1 MDSMTVSCQLAEQLV
16 SRDLWAAVAVPDTA
30 VVRAAAAYSGHVA
43 SCLDRG
49 DHTPDPEKCDRCRAA
64 LTLAARM
71 LHAAADPIAVEELR
85 NGLVHELEPRRR
97 PLAAGDEA
105 WLLDELIDST
115 RERITEL
122 GGQA

>member
-1 MDSMTVSCQLAEQLV
+1 VSAVSCQLAEQLV
-16 SRDLWAAVAVPDTA
+16 PREQWAAVAVPDTA
-30 VVRAAAAYSGHVA
+30 VVRAAAVYSGHVA
-43 SCLDRG
+43 VVVEMGKEPRLEHCVSCR
-49 DHTPDPEKCDRCRAA
+49 EA
-64 LTLAARM
+64 LIFAARM

-85 NGLVHELEPRRR
+85 NGLVHDLEPRRR

-105 WLLDELIDST
+105 GLLDELIDST